1 MADPRILPSIGQL
14 IERQTIQLLLG
25 KYGRTATLEALRLE
39 TEELRTKLVS
49 TTDSLS
55 TSISNM
61 TAAMEYLEESTRSR
75 LTDWFAPS
83 LRQVINATGVILH
96 TNLGRAPLTTSA
108 VQQIAETAGGYVNL
122 EYDLSHG
129 KRSQRD
135 SHIDSLVQRLTGA
148 EATAV
153 VNNNAAAT
161 LLMLSA
167 LASGREV
174 IVSRGE
180 LVEIGG
186 GFRVPEIMSA
196 SGAVLRE
203 VGTTNKTR
211 VADYAAAITEKTA
224 LLLRVHPS
232 NFRIHGFTDRPTID
246 ELVSLGKRFNI
257 TVAEDLGSGYLGNDT
272 DSENQQLAEPTVRKS
287 VAVGIDVVCFSAD
300 KLLGGPQ
307 AGILVGQ
314 SEKIE
319 RIRAHPLMRALR
331 VDKLTYAALG
341 ATLQEHAAGQ
351 AHVTVPVSI
360 MLSTPVEEI
369 EKRAQTV
376 VDAIENRNARVE
388 ILNDHSAIGGGSAP
402 ETHLPTKVI
411 AIQSA
416 NRSATYIQ
424 TALRKCDPPVIG
436 RIDQDRVLLDLR
448 TVLPEQD
455 KTLMKALSDLLS
467 SC

>member
-14 IERQTIQLLLG
+14 IERQAIQLLLG

-39 TEELRTKLVS
+39 TEELRTNLVS

-61 TAAMEYLEESTRSR
+61 TAAMEYLEESTRRR

-96 TNLGRAPLTTSA
+96 TNLGRAPLTRSA

-135 SHIDSLVQRLTGA
+135 SHIDSLVQRMPGA

-203 VGTTNKTR
+203 IGTTNKTR

-287 VAVGIDVVCFSAD
+287 VAAGIDVVCFSAD

-331 VDKLTYAALG
+331 VDKLTYAALA

-351 AHVTVPVSI
+351 AHVTVPVSM

-416 NRSATYIQ
+416 NRSAAYIQ

-455 KTLMKALSDLLS
+455 KTLMKALGDLLS

>member
-1 MADPRILPSIGQL
+1 VFR
-14 IERQTIQLLLG
+14 
-25 KYGRTATLEALRLE
+25 
-39 TEELRTKLVS
+39 
-49 TTDSLS
+49 
-55 TSISNM
+55 
-61 TAAMEYLEESTRSR
+61 RS
-75 LTDWFAPS
+75 
-83 LRQVINATGVILH
+83 
-96 TNLGRAPLTTSA
+96 
-108 VQQIAETAGGYVNL
+108 
-122 EYDLSHG
+122 
-129 KRSQRD
+129 
-135 SHIDSLVQRLTGA
+135 
-148 EATAV
+148 
-153 VNNNAAAT
+153 
-161 LLMLSA
+161 
-167 LASGREV
+167 
-174 IVSRGE
+174 
-180 LVEIGG
+180 
-186 GFRVPEIMSA
+186 

-211 VADYAAAITEKTA
+211 VADYAAAITGKTA

-331 VDKLTYAALG
+331 VDKLTYAALA

-455 KTLMKALSDLLS
+455 KTLMKTLGDLLS